1 MVSSFA
7 ISPIARVL
15 LLHGNHSRL
24 IGFKVYVHRFSRPEE
39 KNKILGDSFLGNGG
53 QLFRWCR
60 MQDSNPYEITNGSY
74 VLHSPFFPLEEQ
86 SVSDRNRTENSV
98 QAQCTKICQSIAYI
112 GFCGRA
118 ADGHGKRIFATCQMM
133 VFHQSEP
140 PSFLQA
146 L

>member
-39 KNKILGDSFLGNGG
+39 KNKILRDSFLGNGG

-86 SVSDRNRTENSV
+86 SVSDRNRTENSIFV
-98 QAQCTKICQSIAYI
+98 SKSKLQKTPINSVYWRLRTHYFVCSVTIPITKFYNLRRVI
-112 GFCGRA
+112 
-118 ADGHGKRIFATCQMM
+118 
-133 VFHQSEP
+133 
-140 PSFLQA
+140 
-146 L
+146 